1 MAGPLSLFTDC
12 VIGTEFAGRR
22 ADTGERI
29 FGYCCGRGIATYID
43 TREDMTSPIPEKWS
57 MEESVTIV
65 STYCTVWYSLIER
78 ARLQRSE

>member
-1 MAGPLSLFTDC
+1 
-12 VIGTEFAGRR
+12 
-22 ADTGERI
+22 
-29 FGYCCGRGIATYID
+29 
-43 TREDMTSPIPEKWS
+43 MTSPIPEKWS